1 MFLCRLSSCILII
14 PIISS
19 CAALEE
25 AHKKAEL
32 ERLNSVKTACE
43 TYGFKPNTDALAQCV
58 QAEINNIENRSKIAR
73 EADETRST
81 MEDEAKKTRSAIE
94 DAAKNK

>member
-1 MFLCRLSSCILII
+1 MFSCRLSICILII

-19 CAALEE
+19 CTALEE
-25 AHKKAEL
+25 MAKKAEV
-32 ERLNSVKTACE
+32 ERLISVRAACE
-43 TYGFKPNTDALAQCV
+43 MYGFKPNTDALAQCV
-58 QAEINNIENRSKIAR
+58 QAEINNIENRSKIES

>member
-1 MFLCRLSSCILII
+1 MLLQWLNLPKLINFSGRVLVFSCRLSSCILII

-32 ERLNSVKTACE
+32 ERLNSVKTA
-43 TYGFKPNTDALAQCV
+43 
-58 QAEINNIENRSKIAR
+58 
-73 EADETRST
+73 
-81 MEDEAKKTRSAIE
+81 EAKKTRSAIE